1 MIYMLPRLI
10 SGLRQLGVHRHLL
23 KTLIARDLGSRY
35 RGSVAGVFWSMLLPC
50 SMLAIYYFVFGYMNQ
65 PVRLS
70 FFSAK
75 SADFALTLFA
85 GLNLHAL
92 LAECLSRAPQAIITQ
107 PSYVKRVVFPLH
119 LLPLTIV
126 GAAFVQFLLA
136 STILFVANT
145 ALNGLQPSLL
155 LWPVSW
161 ASLFIFVTG
170 LSLMLSALT
179 VYLRDIVQ
187 MTGFVSTFLLFM
199 APIFYPLASA
209 PAGLQTA
216 LLFNPL
222 TLPVETSRA
231 ILTQTELPDTRL
243 LIAHGVASVAFL
255 VVGAW
260 VFSKT
265 RRGFSDVL

>member
-1 MIYMLPRLI
+1 MLQRSLC
-10 SGLRQLGVHRHLL
+10 GLRQLGANRHLL
-23 KTLIARDLGSRY
+23 KTLIVRDLGSRY
-35 RGSVAGVFWSMLLPC
+35 RGSVAGVLWSMLLPC
-50 SMLAIYYFVFGYMNQ
+50 SMLAIYYFVFGYINQ
-65 PVRLS
+65 PVRPN

-119 LLPLTIV
+119 LLPLTMV

-136 STILFVANT
+136 TAILFVAYV

-155 LWPVSW
+155 WWPLSW
-161 ASLFIFVTG
+161 ASLLVFVTG
-170 LSLMLSALT
+170 LSLLLSALT

-187 MTGFVSTFLLFM
+187 LTGFASTFLLFM

-209 PAGLQTA
+209 PAGLQTI

-222 TLPVETSRA
+222 TLPVETSRS
-231 ILTQTELPDTRL
+231 ILTQTALPDSWL
-243 LIAHGVASVAFL
+243 LLAHGMASLAFL
-255 VVGAW
+255 IVGAW
-260 VFSKT
+260 IFRRT
-265 RRGFSDVL
+265 RRGFADVL